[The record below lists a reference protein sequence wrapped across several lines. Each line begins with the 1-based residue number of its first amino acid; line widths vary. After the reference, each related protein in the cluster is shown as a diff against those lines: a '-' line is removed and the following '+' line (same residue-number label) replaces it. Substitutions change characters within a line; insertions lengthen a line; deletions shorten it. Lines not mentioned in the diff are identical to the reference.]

1 MKIFRIFSVVGVK
14 ESRCDTC
21 ASARIVRGY
30 VAGEKISFCNRAAEP
45 VRIPFAVSECSDY
58 FDKRT
63 PVSGPARKVGFSAA
77 VGDDKPDEKSTGQ
90 VA

>member
-1 MKIFRIFSVVGVK
+1 MKIFRIFGAVTNEK

-21 ASARIVRGY
+21 TSARIVRGY
-30 VAGEKISFCNRAAEP
+30 VAVEKISFCNRAAEA

-58 FDKRT
+58 FDKRV
-63 PVSGPARKVGFSAA
+63 PFNGPERKVGFSAA
-77 VGDDKPDEKSTGQ
+77 VGDEKSAEQ